1 MAFDI
6 EGARKAGYSDAEI
19 ADHLAKQS
27 NFDIAGARKSG
38 YTDDQIVAHLAMPSG
53 IEQPPAPQ
61 GFGAKLDAGIRQFP
75 RQLGLT
81 ARYGIEGTA
90 AAGGMLVDP
99 ILSLMGQKTTAQR
112 GTNIANAIGLPKPEG
127 SFERVV
133 GDASRMVAGTA
144 LTAGAAGALAPGQAP
159 NTVTRG
165 VLEQLA
171 ARPGVQAVGAASAGA
186 AGGATRETGGGPAAQ
201 FLASLAGGV
210 AGGGLAAGASAT
222 KGAFDRWARNRAL
235 TPAEI
240 DIRIEQ
246 SVAPRLQESGITWG
260 QVSSDIRNAVRNDVK
275 KAMLTGQPLDD
286 AAVVR
291 LVDYRLTGAKPTLGS
306 LTLDPA
312 QITREQNL
320 AKLSANSTDPITR
333 SFAQQQNA
341 NMRTLA
347 SNMDDVGARGAPDSM
362 RTGQSLLDMI
372 TGKDARMKTV
382 ENDLYAK
389 ARGADG
395 RALELDRDGFISQA
409 YQKLAESNKG
419 AFLPDSVGK
428 LLEQIRAGK
437 ISQGGR
443 DFDVPFNVDV
453 IDNLKTTLA
462 SASRSAQ
469 DGNTKAAIAAVRD
482 ALEATQPK
490 ATGRPV
496 GGNQVVDAGLLAGAQ
511 AQADDTAAGALK
523 AFDEAR
529 SFARNRRN
537 WQESAAGIA
546 DALDGV
552 PPDKFVENYILGSS
566 NKASAEQVR
575 RLAAEMN
582 EAGLTPMVKQHIAAW
597 IKSKATGDLIGESAN
612 DVTRFSAEGIK
623 TALKQ
628 IGDDKLKLF
637 FSPEEIAKIKAVRRV
652 AKYETVQP
660 TGSAV
665 NNSNTAAATIM
676 PLLEMAGA
684 SELLSRVPV
693 IGDGVRNAANN
704 WVNQITIKQAQNI
717 PQGLLSPVMTPG
729 AVNPLLSPASVL
741 MLPGIQQQ

>member
-61 GFGAKLDAGIRQFP
+61 GFGAWLDSQIKQGP
-75 RQLGLT
+75 RALGLT
-81 ARYGIEGTA
+81 ARYGIEGIA

-99 ILSLMGQKTTAQR
+99 FLSLMGQKTTAQR
-112 GTNIANAIGLPKPEG
+112 GTNIADAIGLPKPEG

-133 GDASRMVAGTA
+133 GDASRMIAGTA
-144 LTAGAAGALAPGQAP
+144 LTAGAAGMLAPGQAP
-159 NTVTRG
+159 NTVGRG
-165 VLEQLA
+165 ILEQIA
-171 ARPGVQAVGAASAGA
+171 ARPGVQAVSAASAGA

-201 FLASLAGGV
+201 FIASLAGGV
-210 AGGGLAAGASAT
+210 AGGGLVSGASAA
-222 KGAFDRWARNRAL
+222 KGAFDRWDRNRAL

-246 SVAPRLQESGITWG
+246 SVAPKLQEAGITWG

-286 AAVVR
+286 AAVAR

-312 QITREQNL
+312 QITRERNL
-320 AKLSANSTDPITR
+320 AKVSANSSDPITQG
-333 SFAQQQNA
+333 FAQQQNA

-372 TGKDARMKTV
+372 TGKDARMKAV
-382 ENDLYAK
+382 ENHLYAK

-428 LLEQIRAGK
+428 LLDQIRTGK

-443 DFDVPFNVDV
+443 EFDVPFNVDV

-482 ALEATQPK
+482 ALEAAKPR

-496 GGNQVVDAGLLAGAQ
+496 GGNQIVDAGLLAGAQ
-511 AQADDTAAGALK
+511 AQADDTAASALK

-575 RLAAEMN
+575 KLAAEMN
-582 EAGLTPMVKQHIAAW
+582 KAGLTPMVKQHIAAW

-623 TALKQ
+623 SALKQ

-665 NNSNTAAATIM
+665 NNSNTAAATLVPM
-676 PLLEMAGA
+676 LEMVGNNR
-684 SELLSRVPV
+684 LLSRVPL
-693 IGDGVRNAANN
+693 GDAVRKAGQN
-704 WVNQITIKQAQNI
+704 WVNQINIKHAQNI